1 MDDQIRHLLTNL
13 ITFDQA
19 LRLVE
24 ISQAYMI
31 TLGVPQYHSA
41 IDDNNAGITIPK
53 LCFSL
58 SRAYSEPNDGFCIAV
73 KVI

>member
-19 LRLVE
+19 QRLVE

-31 TLGVPQYHSA
+31 TLGVPQSHSA
-41 IDDNNAGITIPK
+41 IDNNNAGMTTLK
-53 LCFSL
+53 LWFSL
-58 SRAYSEPNDGFCIAV
+58 SRAYSEPKDGFALP
-73 KVI
+73 

>member
-19 LRLVE
+19 QRLVE

-31 TLGVPQYHSA
+31 TLWVPQSHSA
-41 IDDNNAGITIPK
+41 IDNNNAGMTTLK
-53 LCFSL
+53 LWFSL
-58 SRAYSEPNDGFCIAV
+58 SRAYSQPKDGFALAI
-73 KVI
+73 

>member
-19 LRLVE
+19 QRQLRLVE

-31 TLGVPQYHSA
+31 TLGVPQSHSA
-41 IDDNNAGITIPK
+41 IDNDNAGMTTVK
-53 LCFSL
+53 LWFSL
-58 SRAYSEPNDGFCIAV
+58 SRAYSEPKDGFALP
-73 KVI
+73 

>member
-19 LRLVE
+19 QRLVE

-31 TLGVPQYHSA
+31 TLGVPQSHSA
-41 IDDNNAGITIPK
+41 IDNNNAGMTTLK
-53 LCFSL
+53 LWFSL
-58 SRAYSEPNDGFCIAV
+58 SRAYSEPKDDFALA
-73 KVI
+73 